1 MIPVIKAKRYVMLK
15 SLALLVLYVLITCG
29 MILAQMINDPV
40 IPRNSNIVEMDMKPP
55 LCNS

>member
-1 MIPVIKAKRYVMLK
+1 MLK

-55 LCNS
+55 F